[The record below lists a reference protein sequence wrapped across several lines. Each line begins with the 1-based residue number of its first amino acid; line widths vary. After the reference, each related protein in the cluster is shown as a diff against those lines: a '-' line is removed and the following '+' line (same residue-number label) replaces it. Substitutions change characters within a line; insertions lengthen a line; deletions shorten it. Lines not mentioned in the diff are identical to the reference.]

1 MSGWQ
6 NVNIRLLTNLNH
18 ARKKRERGRE
28 SVCGWERER
37 DRETETE
44 SSQRETEWETESSE
58 RGSVRERERGREG
71 DRQTDRQR
79 KRERTKERERE
90 RERRLPGHS
99 LMLGCPAHIRRMLT
113 SRMVSD
119 LVCSMAAASDVFSP
133 LMSMIFTAYSL
144 CVAFSTTRRTV
155 LLMPLPHTTSHTGH
169 TMFQLLT
176 LSNTSLLVP
185 LPHTTSHTGH
195 TMFQLLTLSN
205 TSLLTPL
212 PHTTSH
218 TGHTM
223 FQLLTLSNTS
233 LLTPLPHTS
242 HTGHTMFQLLT
253 LSNTSLLT
261 PLPVPH
267 SNATHRSPQVSTVH
281 THFKQHQ
288 FAHAPTTQQCL
299 PYTGH
304 PTFQLLTLTH
314 VNQHQSADAR
324 ASTVPNSN
332 VHHTQVTPCFNCS
345 H

>member
-1 MSGWQ
+1 
-6 NVNIRLLTNLNH
+6 
-18 ARKKRERGRE
+18 
-28 SVCGWERER
+28 
-37 DRETETE
+37 
-44 SSQRETEWETESSE
+44 
-58 RGSVRERERGREG
+58 
-71 DRQTDRQR
+71 
-79 KRERTKERERE
+79 
-90 RERRLPGHS
+90 
-99 LMLGCPAHIRRMLT
+99 MLGCPAHIRRMLT

-155 LLMPLPHTTSHTGH
+155 LLMPLPHTTSHTR
-169 TMFQLLT
+169 
-176 LSNTSLLVP
+176 
-185 LPHTTSHTGH
+185 
-195 TMFQLLTLSN
+195 
-205 TSLLTPL
+205 
-212 PHTTSH
+212 
-218 TGHTM
+218 
-223 FQLLTLSNTS
+223 
-233 LLTPLPHTS
+233 
-242 HTGHTMFQLLT
+242 HTMFQLLT

>member
-1 MSGWQ
+1 
-6 NVNIRLLTNLNH
+6 
-18 ARKKRERGRE
+18 
-28 SVCGWERER
+28 
-37 DRETETE
+37 
-44 SSQRETEWETESSE
+44 
-58 RGSVRERERGREG
+58 
-71 DRQTDRQR
+71 
-79 KRERTKERERE
+79 
-90 RERRLPGHS
+90 
-99 LMLGCPAHIRRMLT
+99 MLGCPAHIRRMLT

-155 LLMPLPHTTSHTGH
+155 LLMPLPHTTSHTR
-169 TMFQLLT
+169 
-176 LSNTSLLVP
+176 
-185 LPHTTSHTGH
+185 H

-223 FQLLTLSNTS
+223 FQRLTLSNTS